1 MITPYTP
8 FRIPSRDAVAI
19 PLNAPPP
26 APRTPITAN
35 CDAPENVRSDN
46 KHVCRSEKPFATAA
60 APKAVPYAPTVI
72 ETLRESRNVVDSILD
87 TQTFCRRYPKTQT
100 RPLIG

>member
-1 MITPYTP
+1 MIRLNPFTFNLGAIITPYTP

-60 APKAVPYAPTVI
+60 APKAVP
-72 ETLRESRNVVDSILD
+72 
-87 TQTFCRRYPKTQT
+87 
-100 RPLIG
+100 

>member
-46 KHVCRSEKPFATAA
+46 KHVCRSEKPFAKWEEKFKINAGS
-60 APKAVPYAPTVI
+60 KKG
-72 ETLRESRNVVDSILD
+72 RS
-87 TQTFCRRYPKTQT
+87 
-100 RPLIG
+100 